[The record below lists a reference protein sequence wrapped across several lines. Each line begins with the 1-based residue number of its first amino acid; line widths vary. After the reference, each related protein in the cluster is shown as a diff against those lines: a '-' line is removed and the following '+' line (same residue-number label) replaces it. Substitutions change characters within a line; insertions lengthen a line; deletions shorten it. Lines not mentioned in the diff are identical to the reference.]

1 MPMAIEAPTKDDL
14 KRIAKEN
21 RFELSDGEADA
32 LGAMI
37 PPVIAFLDRIDQTP
51 IQPSASVK
59 RYRERDAGRR
69 PTREEDPLN
78 AVVRKISVKGAASGQ
93 LKGKRIGVKD
103 SVAVAGIPISGGS
116 HILEGYVPDDDAT
129 IVSRMLDEGAEIV
142 ATLVMDDFA
151 LAGSGT
157 TSANGHTLNPHRNE
171 YCAGGSSCGSGA
183 ALAYDW
189 IDITIGT
196 DQGGSIRIPSSW
208 CGMVG
213 IKPTYGLVPYTGV
226 MSIDASLDHVGPMAR
241 NVSDVALA
249 LEVMAG
255 KDPSDFRQQEV
266 PVQRYREALGK
277 SIAGLKLAIVKEG
290 FTHEG
295 AEDDVNAAVRN
306 AAAQLQR
313 LGGTVEEVSIPAH
326 REAWQFL
333 YPIALEGMASLA
345 HGNLQGRHHSGLYD
359 AGLADFFGA
368 ARQKQPV
375 TQAITVKFMLA
386 LGTYLHERYHGRL
399 YAKAQ
404 NLRAGLRAKYDS
416 VLAKYDA
423 LLMPTT
429 PMKATRRDQ
438 RAPGMASNTATFD
451 ITGHPGLSIP
461 CGMSDGLPIGLMLIG
476 RHFDDATLLQF
487 GYAYEQSVDWRK
499 A

>member
-1 MPMAIEAPTKDDL
+1 MAIEAPTKDDL
-14 KRIAKEN
+14 KRIAREN
-21 RFELSDGEADA
+21 HFEMSDPEADA

-37 PPVIAFLDRIDQTP
+37 PPIIAFLDRIDHTP
-51 IQPSASVK
+51 IEPSASVK
-59 RYRERDAGRR
+59 RYRERDAGQR

-78 AVVRKISVKGAASGQ
+78 AVVRKISVKGAPSGK
-93 LKGKRIGVKD
+93 LKGKRVGVKD

-116 HILEGYVPDDDAT
+116 HILEGYVPDNDAT

-151 LAGSGT
+151 LSGTGT
-157 TSANGHTLNPHRNE
+157 TSAHGHTLNPHRHE
-171 YCAGGSSCGSGA
+171 FCAGGSSCGSGA

-208 CGMVG
+208 CGVVG

-255 KDPSDFRQQEV
+255 KDPADFRQQEV
-266 PVQRYREALGK
+266 PVLRYREALGK
-277 SIAGLKLAIVKEG
+277 SISGLKLALLKEG
-290 FTHEG
+290 FTHPG
-295 AEDDVNAAVRN
+295 AEDDVNAAVRK
-306 AAAQLQR
+306 AAAPLQR
-313 LGGTVEEVSIPAH
+313 LGATVEEVSIPEH
-326 REAWQFL
+326 REASLFL
-333 YPIALEGMASLA
+333 YPIALEGMWALA
-345 HGNLQGRHHSGLYD
+345 AGNLEGRHHAGRYD
-359 AGLADFFGA
+359 ATLADFVGT
-368 ARQKQPV
+368 ARLRQPV
-375 TQAITVKFMLA
+375 TQAISVKFMLA
-386 LGTYLHERYHGRL
+386 VGAYLHERYHGRL

-404 NLRAGLRAKYDS
+404 NLRAGVRAKYDA
-416 VLAKYDA
+416 VLANYDA

-429 PMKATRRDQ
+429 PMKAARRGEP
-438 RAPGMASNTATFD
+438 AGMVSNTAPFD
-451 ITGHPGLSIP
+451 VTGHPGLSVP
-461 CGMSDGLPIGLMLIG
+461 CGMSDGLPISLMLIG
-476 RHFDDATLLQF
+476 RHFDDATLLQL